1 MGQYTLREA
10 AEITGRSVTT
20 LRRYI
25 RSGRLAADKTPGR
38 FGPEFTVNPESLQA
52 SGFEIRTD
60 RHESNGAAALAPEPM
75 RGSSE
80 AIAPLPRTGG
90 LERVLLDYVPADL
103 YRELAMKHEQLLVQY
118 GMIRA
123 SGQKLYE
130 FRDEAERRS
139 EDLARAGEQ
148 LKTLQDRASRE
159 IGALKGRVRQAELDL
174 ESRNI
179 EIAALR
185 EQVRT
190 LELCARNAATTE
202 SIERQFQR
210 IFEKERTID
219 ALEAAGSDAAGE
231 APSTELVAAPRAEA
245 PMDRLSP
252 QDEERR
258 RRLEAL
264 DRWLGSGTGIESAA
278 PPAAPLP
285 RLDAPDH

>member
-38 FGPEFTVNPESLQA
+38 FGPEFTVNPESLEA

-60 RHESNGAAALAPEPM
+60 RHETNGAVALAAAPEAP
-75 RGSSE
+75 RAASD
-80 AIAPLPRTGG
+80 AIAPLPRGGG

-148 LKTLQDRASRE
+148 IKTLQDRASRE
-159 IGALKGRVRQAELDL
+159 IGALKGKIREAELDL

-179 EIAALR
+179 EIAA
-185 EQVRT
+185 
-190 LELCARNAATTE
+190 
-202 SIERQFQR
+202 
-210 IFEKERTID
+210 
-219 ALEAAGSDAAGE
+219 
-231 APSTELVAAPRAEA
+231 
-245 PMDRLSP
+245 
-252 QDEERR
+252 
-258 RRLEAL
+258 
-264 DRWLGSGTGIESAA
+264 
-278 PPAAPLP
+278 
-285 RLDAPDH
+285 